1 MLRRV
6 RVQISRVLFF
16 IRNMRATGKM
26 NEIPPCRYQEYY
38 IAGLEA
44 NQFDEMYELYQTISG
59 GQTLGYWHRKLIK
72 LRGNKLC
79 GIIMDK
85 NRRIIGFQ
93 LHHFKKR
100 ELPKGILYV
109 EYSCLLPEVRGKSLS
124 TALRKYTAKH
134 FLLQGIKGLS
144 AHTHKE
150 NYPALNAAKSI
161 GYAITDEKP
170 NAKGYLTLYLD
181 LEKFCDLVNT

>member
-26 NEIPPCRYQEYY
+26 NEIAPCRYQEYY

-85 NRRIIGFQ
+85 NRRILGFQ

-109 EYSCLLPEVRGKSLS
+109 EYGCLLPEVRGKSLS

-181 LEKFCDLVNT
+181 LRKFCDLVNT